1 MSQKK
6 IKSRHKKAPAS
17 VSDQQRQQLN
27 ELIGLMDKN
36 LSDANELSMD
46 SVAIALQ
53 KMNKLIAQTQHSQ
66 NQQLF
71 AAKEALAATESK
83 YQILFEV
90 ASEGIVVQDTNF
102 TFLDCN
108 EQFCKLLGVPKEEI
122 VGRSAFHF
130 SPAVQADGQTS
141 YQVARRYVQAA
152 KKGTPQR
159 FTWEYVKDNDERVTV
174 DLTMTFFRFGPEALL
189 LISVRDI
196 SKEILLRYKLEESG
210 AKMNA
215 VLENLPSAVWM
226 KDREGRYLLAN
237 NRMGDYCGLPSE
249 EIVGRSEKEVWG
261 EKKGSF
267 YDEQMSLLLKSKKP
281 VNYQDIN
288 FDSDNNE
295 TIFEI
300 FEYPVIDKKG
310 SIIAVAGVARDVS
323 EHIKSKA
330 ASQKALEAAEAASV
344 AKDQFL
350 ANMSHE
356 IRTPLN
362 GVLGMLQLLAATP
375 LDPEQKEYVDTM
387 SSSASSL
394 LQVMNSI
401 LDYSRLEAGELA
413 LDPTCFNLEQ
423 VCQEALTINKGIAR
437 SKGVSLV
444 YRFDTNLGPQYQG
457 DALRLRQVL
466 INLLDNALKF
476 TRQGRIE
483 LSISRIATDAQ
494 PASSAKLVRLRFAVR
509 DTGIGISEDKLE
521 TIFDSFIQA
530 DGSITRRFGGTGLGL
545 SIARRLVELMGGEIK
560 VESRPGRGSE
570 FSFAIDLKAVE
581 GYEPDSLPGEKS
593 KPLKK
598 KFTPTLLL
606 VAGKKDIPAEF
617 IETAKESGWR
627 VALARNYDEVAQL
640 AYGSLA
646 AAILVEAETL
656 KATQKALFPFVRRRE
671 ALGETLPIIAIGG
684 PAASGSANHWPAN
697 AQADTWEQGLL
708 LCRTD

>member
-6 IKSRHKKAPAS
+6 IKSRHKKTPAN
-17 VSDQQRQQLN
+17 VSDQQRRQLN
-27 ELIGLMDKN
+27 ELVGLMDKN
-36 LSDANELSMD
+36 LSETNDLSMD
-46 SVAIALQ
+46 NIAIALQ
-53 KMNKLIAQTQHSQ
+53 KMNKLIAEAQHSQ
-66 NQQLF
+66 KQQLF

-102 TFLDCN
+102 TFIDCN

-122 VGRSAFHF
+122 VGRSSFHF

-141 YQVARRYVQAA
+141 FQAARRYVQAA
-152 KKGTPQR
+152 KKGVPQR
-159 FTWEYVKDNDERVTV
+159 FTWEFVAENETRITV

-196 SKEILLRYKLEESG
+196 SNEIRLRHKLEESS

-237 NRMGDYCGLPSE
+237 NRMSDFCGLSNE
-249 EIVGRSEKEVWG
+249 EIVGRSEQEVWG
-261 EKKGSF
+261 EEKGNF
-267 YDEQMSLLLKSKKP
+267 YDEQMALLLKHKKP
-281 VNYQDIN
+281 VHYQDTT
-288 FDSDNNE
+288 FDSDNKE

-310 SIIAVAGVARDVS
+310 GIIAVAGVARDVS
-323 EHIKSKA
+323 EHIKSKI
-330 ASQKALEAAEAASV
+330 ASQKALEAAEAASI

-401 LDYSRLEAGELA
+401 LDYSRLESGELA
-413 LDPTCFNLEQ
+413 LDLTCFNLEQ
-423 VCQEALTINKGIAR
+423 VCQEALTLNKGIAR
-437 SKGVSLV
+437 TKGVSLV
-444 YRFDTNLGPQYQG
+444 YRFDTSLGPQFRG

-466 INLLDNALKF
+466 TNLLDNALKF
-476 TRQGRIE
+476 TRQGKID
-483 LSISRIATDAQ
+483 LSISRVAPDSASAITDKA
-494 PASSAKLVRLRFAVR
+494 VRLRFAVR

-545 SIARRLVELMGGEIK
+545 SIARRLVELMGGEII
-560 VESRPGRGSE
+560 VESRPGKGSE
-570 FSFAIDLKAVE
+570 FSFIIDLEAVE
-581 GYEPDSLPGEKS
+581 GNELDSFPSPIG

-606 VAGKKDIPAEF
+606 VAGKSEIPTEF
-617 IETAKESGWR
+617 IETAKERGWR
-627 VALARNYDEVAQL
+627 VAVASNPEEVAQL

-646 AAILVEAETL
+646 SAILIEAAAL
-656 KATQKALFPFVRRRE
+656 QAHQKALSPFVRRRE
-671 ALGETLPIIAIGG
+671 VLGEALPIVAIGHS
-684 PAASGSANHWPAN
+684 PDCSQKIAWPAD
-697 AQADTWEQGLL
+697 AYAGTWEQGLL
-708 LCRTD
+708 LCH